1 MSDVL
6 DLFGNPMLDEPPRRG
21 RPQHAVTPET
31 RNRVSMLLA
40 LGWSNAR
47 IASVLNITLPT
58 LRKHYF
64 FELRQREAARDRME
78 ARRFELAWKAAVA
91 GNVGA
96 MREVGRLLDRND
108 AMLAEAAFAA
118 PAAKKD
124 TATPSPA
131 AGKKDQQKLQAL
143 EAEDLLMKEL
153 DAEAE
158 AVSRALN

>member
-64 FELRQREAARDRME
+64 FELRQREAARDKME
-78 ARRFELAWKAAVA
+78 ARRFELAWKAAEA

-108 AMLAEAAFAA
+108 AMLAEGAAIA
-118 PAAKKD
+118 PAGKAAAVP
-124 TATPSPA
+124 TAA
-131 AGKKDQQKLQAL
+131 AGKKEQQKQQALAADDMLTREL
-143 EAEDLLMKEL
+143 EAE
-153 DAEAE
+153 AAN
-158 AVSRALN
+158 RALN